1 MGVLRLHSS
10 VVTTTL
16 SVALV
21 LLLVGMEVVLLS
33 VSRRTLRS
41 LQEEMSLTVV
51 LNDQCDSVM
60 TFDKLEPIFSN
71 APYCKSYRYISK
83 SEALQEHIT
92 FLGADPTKYLG
103 YNPLY
108 ASYDVVLNA
117 PYSNADSIVPIVSQL
132 EAFSEVSEVYYP
144 QTTVDLLDANVRK
157 VSLFILV
164 LCVVLFIIAWAL
176 MSNTIRLHIYSK
188 RFLIKTMQ
196 LVGATS
202 WVIKRPFLG
211 KALVISLVATGLA
224 IGTLVVILY
233 YVNHKFNLVVLPFNG
248 YNMLLLLG
256 VVLLSGVFITL
267 LATDVAVGRYIRIGN
282 DRLYEI

>member
-21 LLLVGMEVVLLS
+21 LLLVGMEVTLLL
-33 VSRRTLRS
+33 VSQRTIAS

-51 LNDQCDSVM
+51 LDERCDSVR
-60 TFDKLEPIFSN
+60 TFDTLEPLFAQ
-71 APYCKSYRYISK
+71 APYCKSYRYISRA
-83 SEALQEHIT
+83 EALQEHIA
-92 FLGADPTKYLG
+92 FLGADPSKYLG

-108 ASYDVVLNA
+108 ASYEVVLNA
-117 PYSNADSIVPIVSQL
+117 PYSNADSISLITTQL
-132 EAFSEVSEVYYP
+132 QLLPQVSEVFYP
-144 QTTVDLLDANVRK
+144 QTTVELLDTNIRK
-157 VSLFILV
+157 VSVVILA
-164 LCVVLFIIAWAL
+164 LCVILFVIAWAL

-211 KALVISLVATGLA
+211 KALEISGIATLLSTA
-224 IGTLVVILY
+224 A
-233 YVNHKFNLVVLPFNG
+233 
-248 YNMLLLLG
+248 LLLLLYS
-256 VVLLSGVFITL
+256 VNRKFAIVLLPLTLQNVALFVGILLACGIVITV
-267 LATDVAVGRYIRIGN
+267 LATDVAVGRYLRLGK